1 MSARVDAIHPKAII
15 GHYARFEFS
24 DDRAVVLEL
33 YKGQCGIA
41 PPPFHR
47 PPPSSDRQALQNS
60 MWRASPAELGLAS
73 KLAADTPFRGQALCE
88 RLLWRARPSIAQ
100 IAPPPNSHLQFA
112 IAALA
117 ALFLD
122 LALASVCSPPLIV
135 SFLKRPT
142 GPTACAII
150 AEIFPIPQLQ
160 PPHFFADTRPNIDE
174 KLSLLLVEEEQGALR
189 DSDRVV
195 SINIALGCGLWVM
208 VHSSPRLSLRTGRPV
223 VLAGA
228 FFLFGVRC
236 GAVWVAGHGSRR
248 A

>member
-33 YKGQCGIA
+33 YK
-41 PPPFHR
+41 
-47 PPPSSDRQALQNS
+47 
-60 MWRASPAELGLAS
+60 ASPAELGLAS

-122 LALASVCSPPLIV
+122 LALASVCSATSYRVISQTANEPAG
-135 SFLKRPT
+135 PT